1 MRKEIDKSMK
11 EDHTVEVSQK
21 KVAII
26 GLGFVGLPLS
36 MMFVRKGFHVIGIDY
51 DSRKISA
58 IRQEKSYIQDLSD
71 ADIAEAVQSGRWQVS
86 ADYADLSGAD
96 TVIICVPT
104 PLSPDNSPDLS
115 FLTDTCTRL
124 VPLLAPGQLV
134 VIESSTYPGTTREV
148 VLPLLEESGL
158 KIGDQLYL
166 GYSPERIDPGNKS
179 FSFSDIPKIISGITT
194 DCEQKL
200 YALYSQVFERV
211 VPVSSTEA
219 AETAKLL
226 ENSYRFINISFINE
240 FAQLCDRLH
249 VNVWEVIR
257 AAATKPYGF
266 SAFYPGPGIGGHCIP
281 VDPLYLQWKAAQ
293 AGITSRFIEL
303 SQHVNEGLPAYLAK
317 RIEQE
322 LPGKK
327 KLAGAHILV
336 YGVTY
341 KPDIADVRESA
352 ALPIINT
359 LLHRG
364 AAVDYHDPYV
374 PHIKLENGSTLQ
386 GVELTEE
393 RLEQADCVLI
403 CTNHEV
409 MPGELITR
417 HSRFIFDTRHSLSV
431 NPADPHTTAKLVTYG
446 DGTTTG

>member
-1 MRKEIDKSMK
+1 MK
-11 EDHTVEVSQK
+11 EDHTVEVMQK

-58 IRQEKSYIQDLSD
+58 IQQGKSYIQDLSD
-71 ADIAEAVQSGRWQVS
+71 SDIAEAVQSGRWQVS
-86 ADYADLSGAD
+86 ADYAALSGAD

-115 FLTDTCTRL
+115 YLTDTCSRL
-124 VPLLAPGQLV
+124 APLLTPGQLV

-148 VLPLLEESGL
+148 VLPLLEKSGL
-158 KIGDQLYL
+158 RIGQQLYL

-179 FSFSDIPKIISGITT
+179 ISFSDIPKIISGITA
-194 DCEQKL
+194 DCERKL
-200 YALYSQVFERV
+200 YAVYSQVFEQV
-211 VPVSSTEA
+211 VTVSTTEA

-240 FAQLCDRLH
+240 FAQLCDRLN
-249 VNVWEVIR
+249 VNVWEVIK

-266 SAFYPGPGIGGHCIP
+266 SAFYPGPGVGGHCIP

-303 SQHVNEGLPAYLAK
+303 SQQVNDSLPAYLAD

-322 LPGKK
+322 LPGRKR
-327 KLAGAHILV
+327 LAGARILV

-364 AAVDYHDPYV
+364 AAVDYHDPYI
-374 PHIKLENGSTLQ
+374 PHIKLEDGSKLQ
-386 GVELTEE
+386 GIELTGE
-393 RLEQADCVLI
+393 RLKQADCVLI
-403 CTNHEV
+403 CMNHEV
-409 MPGELITR
+409 MPGDLIIK

-431 NPADPHTTAKLVTYG
+431 NPADHPITGKLVTFG
-446 DGTTTG
+446 DGTTIG

>member
-1 MRKEIDKSMK
+1 MK
-11 EDHTVEVSQK
+11 EDHTIEVMQQ

-51 DSRKISA
+51 DTRKISA
-58 IRQEKSYIQDLSD
+58 IQQGKSYIQDLSD
-71 ADIAEAVQSGRWQVS
+71 TDLAEAIQTGRWQVS
-86 ADYADLSGAD
+86 ADYAALTGAD

-104 PLSPDNSPDLS
+104 PLSSDNSPDLTY
-115 FLTDTCTRL
+115 LIDTCTRL
-124 VPLLAPGQLV
+124 SPLLTPGQLV

-148 VLPLLEESGL
+148 VLPLLEKSGL
-158 KIGDQLYL
+158 SVGRQLYI
-166 GYSPERIDPGNKS
+166 GYSPERIDPGNTS
-179 FSFSDIPKIISGITT
+179 MAFSDIPKIISGITSA
-194 DCEQKL
+194 CEEKL
-200 YALYSQVFERV
+200 NELYSEVFEQV
-211 VPVSSTEA
+211 VSVSSTET

-240 FAQLCDRLH
+240 FAQLCDHLNI
-249 VNVWEVIR
+249 NVWEVIK

-266 SAFYPGPGIGGHCIP
+266 SPFYPGPGIGGHCIP

-303 SQHVNEGLPAYLAK
+303 SQQVNDSLPAYLAD
-317 RIEQE
+317 RIEEE
-322 LPGKK
+322 LPNGN
-327 KLAGAHILV
+327 KLAGASVLI

-352 ALPIINT
+352 ALPIIHT

-364 AAVDYHDPYV
+364 AAVSYHDPYV
-374 PHIKLENGSTLQ
+374 PQIKLENGEIMR

-393 RLEQADCVLI
+393 QLKQADCVLI
-403 CTNHEV
+403 CTNHAV
-409 MPGELITR
+409 MPHDLIAG
-417 HSRFIFDTRHSLSV
+417 HSRFIFDTRHSISLD
-431 NPADPHTTAKLVTYG
+431 PAAPTTGKLVTFG
-446 DGTTTG
+446 DGTATA